1 LEARLKAMQK
11 KSLLILFL
19 FNCTLLVVTWILALY
34 SYPRLPDQIPFW
46 INFMGQPL
54 MMAEKSPVF
63 FVYPIV
69 QTLFVFL
76 FLGISQLLSSREREE
91 WKKKLLKDHVLL
103 SLVFFNLIFIH
114 VLSSLILSAH
124 QIREGINRT
133 YFFMIFIVIL
143 LLIPYYRMRKK
154 LLAQE
159 NKALKEEP

>member
-1 LEARLKAMQK
+1 MKN
-11 KSLLILFL
+11 KSIRILFV
-19 FNCTLLVVTWILALY
+19 FNCILIVTGWALAIY
-34 SYPRLPDQIPFW
+34 SYPRLPDQIPLW

-54 MMAEKSPVF
+54 ILAEKSPAF

-76 FLGISQLLSSREREE
+76 FMGIAELLSSREKEE

-103 SLVFFNLIFIH
+103 SLIFFNLIFIH
-114 VLSSLILSAH
+114 VLSSLVLLAR
-124 QIREGINRT
+124 QIRGGINRT

-154 LLAQE
+154 LLAKE
-159 NKALKEEP
+159 NKTLKEDP

>member
-1 LEARLKAMQK
+1 MQK
-11 KSLLILFL
+11 KSLLILFI
-19 FNCTLLVVTWILALY
+19 FNCILLIVTWILAIY

-54 MMAEKSPVF
+54 MLAEKSPVF

-76 FLGISQLLSSREREE
+76 FIGIAEYLSSREKEE

-103 SLVFFNLIFIH
+103 SLIFFNLIFIH
-114 VLSSLILSAH
+114 VLSSLILLAR

-133 YFFMIFIVIL
+133 YFFLIFIVIL
-143 LLIPYYRMRKK
+143 LLLPYYRMRKK
-154 LLAQE
+154 FLAKE
-159 NKALKEEP
+159 NKTLKEEP

>member
-1 LEARLKAMQK
+1 
-11 KSLLILFL
+11 
-19 FNCTLLVVTWILALY
+19 
-34 SYPRLPDQIPFW
+34 
-46 INFMGQPL
+46 
-54 MMAEKSPVF
+54 MMAEKSLVF

-69 QTLFVFL
+69 QTLFVVL
-76 FLGISQLLSSREREE
+76 FLGISQLLSSREKEE